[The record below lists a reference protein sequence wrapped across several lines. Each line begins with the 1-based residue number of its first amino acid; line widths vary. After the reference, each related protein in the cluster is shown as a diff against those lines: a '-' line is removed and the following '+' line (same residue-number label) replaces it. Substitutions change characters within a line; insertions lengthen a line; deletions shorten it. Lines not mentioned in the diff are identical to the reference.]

1 MKNDWNDLP
10 QITRL
15 QSVLFMIK
23 QYIALILGWVSFQKV
38 TYISS
43 LLQLSPPGLSSN
55 HSFCN
60 VPAVRCQHG
69 SGGILVSAF
78 IQDIG
83 EERTERQ
90 LALNTKQKC
99 LSAIDLIP
107 SVMGASMSTSE
118 ILQQHDL
125 AMVRVAFPQT
135 VHPID
140 WADANSVTGHSVV
153 NTMENAAYHNR
164 SGKKGKGAH
173 RRAAAQLSCLG
184 AFSSCRQVQ
193 FVSLAEDI
201 PRVIIAGFL
210 PGIERVA
217 TGLPNK
223 IISSGN
229 SCGSLSRAASSDS
242 FCSLDDTVK
251 RPTSDHAHCPAHCD
265 DMKEHMAA
273 PARPF
278 VDAFSAHHC
287 PVDGCIKPYSAAAHL
302 DAHSNLL
309 DFDICQI
316 LTCGGS
322 SRTPKPVDICDILTS
337 GGRGCCP
344 SPVEFQGDCYRAS
357 EICLWFETLQI
368 CVVL

>member
-1 MKNDWNDLP
+1 
-10 QITRL
+10 
-15 QSVLFMIK
+15 
-23 QYIALILGWVSFQKV
+23 
-38 TYISS
+38 
-43 LLQLSPPGLSSN
+43 
-55 HSFCN
+55 
-60 VPAVRCQHG
+60 
-69 SGGILVSAF
+69 
-78 IQDIG
+78 
-83 EERTERQ
+83 
-90 LALNTKQKC
+90 
-99 LSAIDLIP
+99 
-107 SVMGASMSTSE
+107 MGASMSTSE

-125 AMVRVAFPQT
+125 AIVRAAFPQT

-217 TGLPNK
+217 TGLPKK

-229 SCGSLSRAASSDS
+229 SSGSLSRTASSDS
-242 FCSLDDTVK
+242 SCSLDDTVQ
-251 RPTSDHAHCPAHCD
+251 RPTSDGAHCPAYCD
-265 DMKEHMAA
+265 DTKEHLAA

-278 VDAFSAHHC
+278 VDNGARR
-287 PVDGCIKPYSAAAHL
+287 PAA
-302 DAHSNLL
+302 DTTTL

-316 LTCGGS
+316 LTCGVS
-322 SRTPKPVDICDILTS
+322 SRTPSTVDICDILTS

-344 SPVEFQGDCYRAS
+344 GPVEFQGECYRAS
-357 EICLWFETLQI
+357 EICL
-368 CVVL
+368 